1 MCRTHNLKKCLRIS
15 RSVTVQHPAQASQ
28 PLDGLTLIHRSLI
41 DLARV
46 GRVVG
51 IDHLDRQRGCN
62 RIKQRAQQV
71 CILYA
76 VVNGFLSQIPVEQ
89 IRDFEDGLHK
99 ALANEGAGILDAIR
113 STKKLD
119 ESTEAQL
126 KDFLTDAVASYL
138 DRH

>member
-1 MCRTHNLKKCLRIS
+1 MR
-15 RSVTVQHPAQASQ
+15 
-28 PLDGLTLIHRSLI
+28 
-41 DLARV
+41 
-46 GRVVG
+46 
-51 IDHLDRQRGCN
+51 
-62 RIKQRAQQV
+62 
-71 CILYA
+71 
-76 VVNGFLSQIPVEQ
+76 
-89 IRDFEDGLHK
+89 LHK

>member
-1 MCRTHNLKKCLRIS
+1 M
-15 RSVTVQHPAQASQ
+15 
-28 PLDGLTLIHRSLI
+28 
-41 DLARV
+41 
-46 GRVVG
+46 
-51 IDHLDRQRGCN
+51 
-62 RIKQRAQQV
+62 AQQV

-89 IRDFEDGLHK
+89 IRDFEDGLHE

>member
-1 MCRTHNLKKCLRIS
+1 MEVLKQNRN
-15 RSVTVQHPAQASQ
+15 T
-28 PLDGLTLIHRSLI
+28 PLE
-41 DLARV
+41 V
-46 GRVVG
+46 
-51 IDHLDRQRGCN
+51 
-62 RIKQRAQQV
+62 AQQV